1 MYGGATRN
9 KLDENSMFDPKSPYA
24 VSKVFAHDM
33 TKVYRDSITFF
44 AQMEFYL
51 IMNLHIEER
60 LLLLEKLQ
68 KQLAGYI

>member
-1 MYGGATRN
+1 MYGGATKN

-33 TKVYRDSITFF
+33 TKVYRDSYNLFCTNGILFNHESPHRETFVT
-44 AQMEFYL
+44 
-51 IMNLHIEER
+51 R
-60 LLLLEKLQ
+60 KLQ

>member
-33 TKVYRDSITFF
+33 TKVYRDSYNLF